1 MYGFFEG
8 KIEYTDKN
16 TVCLAVGGI
25 GYNITVSDKTMLSI
39 PSIGEIIRLYTYFH
53 VKEDEQKL
61 YGFLSKEELDIFKM
75 IINVNGIG
83 PKGGLAILS
92 ALAID
97 EFVDAV
103 VSGDA
108 KAISKAPGIGGKTAE
123 RLIIDMRDKVEPT
136 AGLIKHLGTQDNNQ
150 SPNTSEALEALIEL
164 GYGKAEALKAVKSF
178 DTTDMSTST
187 IIKNAL
193 KYL

>member
-1 MYGFFEG
+1 MYAFFEG
-8 KIEYTDKN
+8 KIEYIDKN
-16 TVCLAVGGI
+16 NVCVGVNGI
-25 GYNITVSDKTMLSI
+25 GYNICVSDKTLI
-39 PSIGEIIRLYTYFH
+39 ELPGVNEEIRLYTYFH

-61 YGFLSKEELDIFKM
+61 FGFLSKEELDLFKM

-92 ALAID
+92 TLSVD
-97 EFVDAV
+97 EFIGAV
-103 VSGDA
+103 SSGDS

-123 RLIIDMRDKVEPT
+123 RLIIDLRDKVET
-136 AGLIKHLGTQDNNQ
+136 AVPVFKDK
-150 SPNTSEALEALIEL
+150 SPDADDALSALIEL
-164 GYGKAEALKAVKSF
+164 GYSKANASKAIGSF
-178 DTTDMSTST
+178 DHTGLDASA